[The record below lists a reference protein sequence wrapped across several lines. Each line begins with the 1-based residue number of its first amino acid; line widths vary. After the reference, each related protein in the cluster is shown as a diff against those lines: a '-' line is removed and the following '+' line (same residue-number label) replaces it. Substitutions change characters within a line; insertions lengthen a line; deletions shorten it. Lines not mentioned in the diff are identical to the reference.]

1 MHPRTEAGLL
11 EQHRCHKAHDR
22 AHDADDHQRDGI
34 GDELRP
40 VGGAYEGEG
49 QRSRQLFHHEELQHE
64 GHRHHNGHL
73 MQGHAEG
80 GVGHAAG
87 GEGDIVDDHSIDHD
101 SGHNDSKDDFFKQ
114 SLRHF

>member
-1 MHPRTEAGLL
+1 
-11 EQHRCHKAHDR
+11 
-22 AHDADDHQRDGI
+22 
-34 GDELRP
+34 
-40 VGGAYEGEG
+40 
-49 QRSRQLFHHEELQHE
+49 
-64 GHRHHNGHL
+64 

-87 GEGDIVDDHSIDHD
+87 GKGDIVDDYSIDHD